1 MISKGLGT
9 AARVRRSV
17 GTVTSIS
24 STRWISRSI

>member
-1 MISKGLGT
+1 M
-9 AARVRRSV
+9 AARVRRSA